1 MLGWDTHRAG
11 IELYMSLKG
20 KADLKVEEVIMNA
33 EGTSNIT
40 EMWDALDRAFLPI
53 DYWTVCHET
62 MEIQ

>member
-53 DYWTVCHET
+53 DYCE
-62 MEIQ
+62 